1 MSSFEKV
8 KNFLLDLGHE
18 ISSEEPSDQI
28 LVVNNESKGICNMVL
43 DCEDDVLIMEQ
54 HMFDLAESS
63 ESIYKRLLQM
73 NRGFVHGA
81 LVLDETGQ
89 KVIFRD
95 TLAIENLD
103 LNELESSFN
112 ALAIALAEHADEFL
126 KLAGKN

>member
-1 MSSFEKV
+1 
-8 KNFLLDLGHE
+8 
-18 ISSEEPSDQI
+18 
-28 LVVNNESKGICNMVL
+28 
-43 DCEDDVLIMEQ
+43 
-54 HMFDLAESS
+54 
-63 ESIYKRLLQM
+63 M